1 MIDEWSARLD
11 ELMSAGRDPRWR
23 PFVSDVMP
31 LIVAV
36 RAVVDVHEPID
47 AVQYA
52 GARQIPRRVCTGCGT
67 DDGNWQ
73 LWPCPTVRAIT
84 SALAVPAS

>member
-1 MIDEWSARLD
+1 MTASWSVNRMTD
-11 ELMSAGRDPRWR
+11 ELDAATPIQMAAALR
-23 PFVSDVMP
+23 
-31 LIVAV
+31 AV
-36 RAVVDVHEPID
+36 REVHDPID

-52 GARQIPRRVCTGCGT
+52 GSRAFPRRVCTGCGT

-84 SALAVPAS
+84 AAIARPFAEDEK